1 MAVPD
6 TAPRREGTPHAPDA
20 PGTPG
25 PRELIA
31 AAQAGDPEARRRM
44 VEANMR
50 LVHAIVRRF
59 TSRLHGGAA
68 GDAEDLFQVGCL
80 GLLKALDGFDVSRP
94 VRFSTYAVP
103 VIVGELRRYLRE
115 QHPVRV
121 SRGLRD
127 VGMRVAACRQQ
138 LSQAWGRS
146 PSVEEV
152 SSALG
157 LSREEVAAA
166 ESALQPPESLDRLAE
181 EGRAGVPGS
190 GEAAASE
197 DEGISG
203 LVESYALRQA
213 LAGMEP
219 WERQLVALR
228 YLGHHSQTEVA
239 RALGVSQAHVSRA
252 ERRILQRLRHLLT

>member
-68 GDAEDLFQVGCL
+68 GAAEDLFQVGCL
-80 GLLKALDGFDVSRP
+80 GLLKAVDGFDVSRP

-181 EGRAGVPGS
+181 EGRAGCPVPGRRPRAKTRASAGWWKATPCARPWPAWSRGS
-190 GEAAASE
+190 GSWWPCVTWGTTPRRRWPGPSASPRPTCPAP
-197 DEGISG
+197 SG
-203 LVESYALRQA
+203 AS
-213 LAGMEP
+213 
-219 WERQLVALR
+219 
-228 YLGHHSQTEVA
+228 
-239 RALGVSQAHVSRA
+239 SRG
-252 ERRILQRLRHLLT
+252 